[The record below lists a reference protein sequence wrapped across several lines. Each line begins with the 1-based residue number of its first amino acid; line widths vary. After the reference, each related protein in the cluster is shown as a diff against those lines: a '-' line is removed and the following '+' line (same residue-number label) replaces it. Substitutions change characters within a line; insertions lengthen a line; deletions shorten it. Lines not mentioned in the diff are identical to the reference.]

1 MVSGMTSGL
10 TIIINHIF
18 VKILIMIDKYIPF
31 VLTLNNQVNIYMSKR
46 LSMNC
51 SCGIY
56 MSLGVNTYFWTNDVT
71 TSDII
76 SIFPILNISRVKL
89 GLTALYVLC

>member
-1 MVSGMTSGL
+1 MVSGMTSGF

-18 VKILIMIDKYIPF
+18 VKIDKYVPF

-56 MSLGVNTYFWTNDVT
+56 MSLRVNMYFWTNDVT